1 MDQARRLKD
10 VIEEAMV
17 RRRDESL
24 AAEIDLCRLRR
35 ERDLLEDLQGELAEE
50 QTVPFRAI

>member
-1 MDQARRLKD
+1 
-10 VIEEAMV
+10 MV